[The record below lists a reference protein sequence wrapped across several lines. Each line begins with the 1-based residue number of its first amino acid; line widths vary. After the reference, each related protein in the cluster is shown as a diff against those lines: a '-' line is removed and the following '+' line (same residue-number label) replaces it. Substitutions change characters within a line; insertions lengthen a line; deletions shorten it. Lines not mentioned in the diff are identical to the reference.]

1 MKTEVTFTSKEIKR
15 IIAIAQYFKK
25 AFDVY
30 TINKETKDVIYS
42 ILKRSLNKEE
52 FNFYERVVNMD
63 IENTIIKVEN

>member
-15 IIAIAQYFKK
+15 IIAIAQYFKE
-25 AFDVY
+25 AVDVY
-30 TINKETKDVIYS
+30 TINKETKDAIYS

-63 IENTIIKVEN
+63 IENTIIKVES